1 MKSLGYIGAFF
12 GGAIAGAALGI
23 LLAPEKGAD
32 TRVKIT
38 DAIDDFMKKHNIK
51 LSRKEV
57 GDLVDD
63 IQDATV
69 EEYAMLSSD
78 KNVENIGQLA
88 QLLKKYVE
96 LQKEYLKLD
105 VIDKIVRLI
114 TALTLT
120 IVLLLLGVAVLFYL
134 SFACVYWLEP
144 ITGTALA
151 FFIIAIFF
159 LTLLLIVFLN
169 RKTWIQRP
177 LVRFLADVLL
187 N

>member
-1 MKSLGYIGAFF
+1 
-12 GGAIAGAALGI
+12 
-23 LLAPEKGAD
+23 
-32 TRVKIT
+32 
-38 DAIDDFMKKHNIK
+38 
-51 LSRKEV
+51 
-57 GDLVDD
+57 
-63 IQDATV
+63 
-69 EEYAMLSSD
+69 MLSSD
-78 KNVENIGQLA
+78 KNVENIVQLA